1 MHVKAARASTRI
13 LLLRHAQHE
22 TAPDDGGLTTVG
34 QQQAAILAAALS
46 AGPADL
52 LVSSPLRRALAT
64 AVFLRQEVV
73 TLDELAEFVFGPNAP
88 PTAETV
94 TERHDLTLWKAFHG
108 FPRGE
113 TLGDFQ
119 RRVARILEELVAR
132 WPDRRIL
139 ACTHAGVI
147 DASLRWAYGLPADA
161 DWVTEAEL
169 PNASITELEYW
180 PLGRHE
186 VGAPHYT
193 LVRRIGDV
201 AHLPPEL
208 VTGI

>member
-1 MHVKAARASTRI
+1 VDVKAARASTRV
-13 LLLRHAQHE
+13 LLVRHAQHE
-22 TAPDDGGLTTVG
+22 TAYDDGELTRVG
-34 QQQAAILAAALS
+34 QQQAALLAAALD
-46 AGPADL
+46 AGPADV

-64 AVFLRQEVV
+64 AVFFRREVV
-73 TLDELAEFVFGPNAP
+73 TLDDLAEFEFGPKAP
-88 PTAETV
+88 PVAETV
-94 TERHDLTLWKAFHG
+94 EERHDLTLWEATHG
-108 FPRGE
+108 FPGGE

-119 RRVARILEELVAR
+119 RRVASLMDELVAG
-132 WPDRRIL
+132 WPDKRIV

-147 DASLRWAYGLPADA
+147 DASLRWAYRLPADA

-169 PNASITELEYW
+169 PNASITELEHW

-186 VGAPHYT
+186 VGAPRYT